1 MGKVKDSRLV
11 ADDVSPA
18 FIMPGLTKEQ
28 LEARQGK
35 IGGSDAERIMAGDW
49 QNLWLEK
56 TKRVPPEDLSRNLA
70 VQMGNLTQAF
80 SAYWFELM
88 TKVPVNVSANV
99 TKRTHH
105 HAGYEWMVANI
116 DGLVIID
123 TRLRL
128 FEAKHTN
135 PFGSKG
141 ETPAKYYAQIQH
153 CMEVLDVEGCE
164 MSVFFGNSDWQRFS
178 VERDRDY
185 CRLLLERE
193 AEFWD
198 YIIRDIKPDEGHN
211 MAPAA
216 AVAMSLMR
224 QLDMRTSN
232 EWGDLEATW
241 VKSHEHV
248 KQADFAESSLKKMM
262 PVDCDFAFGNE
273 LVCVRD
279 RAGKL
284 SLRYPNK
291 KDSQRIDDLINR
303 MTVGDTTVDNFNL

>member
-1 MGKVKDSRLV
+1 MGRVKDSQLNE
-11 ADDVSPA
+11 DDVTPT
-18 FIMPGLTKEQ
+18 FMVPGLTPEQ
-28 LEARQGK
+28 RQAREGK

-49 QNLWLEK
+49 LNLWLEK
-56 TKRVPPEDLSRNLA
+56 TKRQPQEDLAKNLA
-70 VQMGNLTQAF
+70 VQMGNVTEAF
-80 SAYWFELM
+80 NAFWFTLK
-88 TKVPVNVSANV
+88 TGVPINRSKS
-99 TKRTHH
+99 TIGRTHR
-105 HAGYEWMVANI
+105 HAGYDWMVANI

-123 TRLRL
+123 GRLRL

-141 ETPAKYYAQIQH
+141 ETPAKYYAQMQH

-193 AEFWD
+193 QEFWD
-198 YIIRDIKPDEGHN
+198 YIVRDIRPDEGHN

-216 AVAMSLMR
+216 TVAMSLMR
-224 QLDMRTSN
+224 QMNMRGNN
-232 EWGDLEATW
+232 EWGDFEATW
-241 VKSHEHV
+241 IRTREHI
-248 KQADFAESSLKKMM
+248 KQGDASESALKAMM

-273 LVCVRD
+273 VVCVRD

-284 SLRYPNK
+284 SLRFPNK
-291 KDSQRIDDLINR
+291 KDVERINDLLEAARQNE
-303 MTVGDTTVDNFNL
+303 TAAEDFTL